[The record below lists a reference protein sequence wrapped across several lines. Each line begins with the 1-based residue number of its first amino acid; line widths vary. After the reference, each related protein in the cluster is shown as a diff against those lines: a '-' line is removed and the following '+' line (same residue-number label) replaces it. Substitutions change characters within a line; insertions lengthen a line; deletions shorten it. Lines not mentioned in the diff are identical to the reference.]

1 MTGILKEL
9 IYGRNPFLSG
19 FVAILVVSAIA
30 LGCTCNET
38 DGFQWGSNTT
48 SSSNDTS
55 GDTTATEEKTPA
67 KKADASKKE
76 IPEDEELEAIIK
88 DTLLDFDRAL
98 KSEDFSDFYNNI
110 SEEWQKQTTPRQ
122 LKRLFQSFIDVNA
135 DLSSVQNM
143 EPEITDGPAIRESV
157 GFDMLEVKGS
167 FDTSPRPTT
176 FELKYIAN
184 GEDWKLS
191 AISVVTGL
199 KP

>member
-1 MTGILKEL
+1 MTGFLREL
-9 IYGRNPFLSG
+9 IYGRTPILNGL
-19 FVAILVVSAIA
+19 VAIFVISAIV
-30 LGCTCNET
+30 LGCTCNDK

-48 SSSNDTS
+48 SSSNDTTDDKTDS
-55 GDTTATEEKTPA
+55 DDKTPA

-76 IPEDEELEAIIK
+76 IPEDEELEAMIK

-98 KSEDFSDFYNNI
+98 KSEDFSSFYDNI
-110 SEEWQKQTTPRQ
+110 SEEWQKQTSPRQ
-122 LKRLFQSFIDVNA
+122 LKRLFQSFIDGKA
-135 DLSSVQNM
+135 DLSSVRNL
-143 EPEITDGPAIRESV
+143 EPDITDGPAIRESV

-167 FDTSPRPTT
+167 FDTSPRTTT

-199 KP
+199 QK

>member
-9 IYGRNPFLSG
+9 IYGRNPIISG

-30 LGCTCNET
+30 LGCTCN
-38 DGFQWGSNTT
+38 DDNGFQWGTNST

-55 GDTTATEEKTPA
+55 DDKTDTEDKTPA

-76 IPEDEELEAIIK
+76 IPEDEELEAMIK

-98 KSEDFSDFYNNI
+98 KSEDFSNFYDNI
-110 SEEWQKQTTPRQ
+110 SEEWQKQTSPRQ
-122 LKRLFQSFIDVNA
+122 LKRLFQSFIDGKA
-135 DLSSVQNM
+135 DLSSIRSM

-157 GFDMLEVKGS
+157 GFEMLEVKGS
-167 FDTSPRPTT
+167 FDTSPRTTT

-199 KP
+199 QQ